1 MDNKKVLSIYVCI
14 LFNFS
19 RHTSSCIYKIWIKAW
34 LASCLRKQYIPFR
47 VSQAQLRVKVQM
59 LKSYL
64 KAFLHTSLILFNSP
78 HDSMSWKGVL
88 ILAINKIELF
98 WCQEIWK
105 RMNVQQSL
113 KVPIICIS
121 CAKNLQY
128 WLTLVWKLKA
138 LPKA

>member
-78 HDSMSWKGVL
+78 SWFNELKRGVDFGYQQNGALLMSKDLKEDERRAQVQ
-88 ILAINKIELF
+88 KYQLF
-98 WCQEIWK
+98 AYLLLW
-105 RMNVQQSL
+105 
-113 KVPIICIS
+113 IC
-121 CAKNLQY
+121 NTD
-128 WLTLVWKLKA
+128 WH
-138 LPKA
+138 